1 MDEKYADF
9 CDVNGQKFIKRAC
22 EVAAGGMH
30 NILLV
35 GPPGAGKTMIAERMP
50 SILPPLSEM
59 RDLSC
64 QNIQHLWSFGQ

>member
-1 MDEKYADF
+1 M
-9 CDVNGQKFIKRAC
+9 
-22 EVAAGGMH
+22 AAGGMH

-59 RDLSC
+59 RGLSC
-64 QNIQHLWSFGQ
+64 QNIQHLRSFGQ